1 MTDLGSLIKPG
12 VFALSTVG
20 SGILYSLLASETNE
34 YFSDDNTA
42 TSWMS
47 AIFVMALV
55 LMVVLFTTGCGDP
68 FNIKMSNGQEMKNR
82 IAVSAAV
89 SVILNAV
96 LAFVYF
102 TSFSNNPNFKRK
114 TFFIFAA
121 VLQFLVLASGV
132 FFMIKARAD
141 FGRPSSGSVVRTM
154 PQQGSGYIGGGQP
167 GGMQGKTDYNR

>member
-34 YFSDDNTA
+34 YFADDNTA

-68 FNIKMSNGQEMKNR
+68 FNTRVNGQEVKNR

-102 TSFSNNPNFKRK
+102 TSFTNNPNFKRK

-132 FFMIKARAD
+132 FFMIKVRAD
-141 FGRPSSGSVVRTM
+141 FGRSSNVVRQVQ
-154 PQQGSGYIGGGQP
+154 QQGGGYNIGGQP
-167 GGMQGKTDYNR
+167 GGKTDAYGNRT

>member
-20 SGILYSLLASETNE
+20 AGILYSLLASETNE
-34 YFSDDNTA
+34 YFADDNTA

-68 FNIKMSNGQEMKNR
+68 FNIRVNGQDMKNR

-102 TSFSNNPNFKRK
+102 TSFTNNPNFKRK

-141 FGRPSSGSVVRTM
+141 FGRSSSGPVITRTA
-154 PQQGSGYIGGGQP
+154 PIGGVSYPQNV
-167 GGMQGKTDYNR
+167 QGNKMGYTNGT

>member
-68 FNIKMSNGQEMKNR
+68 FNTRVNGQEVKNR

-102 TSFSNNPNFKRK
+102 TSFTNNPNFKRK

-132 FFMIKARAD
+132 FFTIKARAD
-141 FGRPSSGSVVRTM
+141 FGHSSNVVR
-154 PQQGSGYIGGGQP
+154 PVQQQNYREPNRGGG
-167 GGMQGKTDYNR
+167 GNMDFLKT

>member
-1 MTDLGSLIKPG
+1 
-12 VFALSTVG
+12 
-20 SGILYSLLASETNE
+20 
-34 YFSDDNTA
+34 
-42 TSWMS
+42 MS

-68 FNIKMSNGQEMKNR
+68 FNTRVNGQEVKNR

-141 FGRPSSGSVVRTM
+141 FGRPSNVVSVQ
-154 PQQGSGYIGGGQP
+154 QQGSGYQP
-167 GGMQGKTDYNR
+167 GQGGKTNAYG